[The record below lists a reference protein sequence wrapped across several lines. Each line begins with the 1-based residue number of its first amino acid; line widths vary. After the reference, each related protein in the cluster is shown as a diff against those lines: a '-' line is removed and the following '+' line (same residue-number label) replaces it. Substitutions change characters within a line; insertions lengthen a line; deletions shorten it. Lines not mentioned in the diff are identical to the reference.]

1 MKIALIGAKTAGLT
15 VAYLLSKENFKVD
28 VYDASHSVGG
38 LAKTISLRE

>member
-15 VAYLLSKENFKVD
+15 VAYLLSKVD